1 MSRAERWT
9 PADDNDL
16 AELHAKGRTAAQIGE
31 QLGRTPAAVQRRLG
45 IVGLSKSRKAV
56 VGDDTTA
63 KVHTVLAQALE
74 ATDAQLRAVRRLV
87 HARAIDA
94 ADEGRLLDCLGIAS

>member
-31 QLGRTPAAVQRRLG
+31 QLGRTTAAVQRRLG
-45 IVGLSKSRKAV
+45 IVGLSKPRKAV
-56 VGDDTTA
+56 VGDDSTA
-63 KVHTVLAQALE
+63 KAHSVLAQVVQ
-74 ATDAQLRAVRRLV
+74 ATDMQLIAVRRLIR
-87 HARAIDA
+87 ARAIDA
-94 ADEGRLLDCLGIAS
+94 ADEGRLLDMLGVTR